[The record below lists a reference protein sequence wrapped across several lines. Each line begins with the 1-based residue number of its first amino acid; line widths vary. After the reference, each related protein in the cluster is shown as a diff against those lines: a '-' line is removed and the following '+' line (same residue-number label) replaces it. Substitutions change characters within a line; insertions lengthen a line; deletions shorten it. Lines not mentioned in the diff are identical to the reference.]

1 MTLRFCNPC
10 IGFSQAPEH
19 VKGGG
24 GCDMREEKVGL
35 DTQQMTT

>member
-19 VKGGG
+19 VEGGV
-24 GCDMREEKVGL
+24 CDMREEKVGL
-35 DTQQMTT
+35 DTQQMTA